1 MARLLLALLTVVVV
15 FHLLVLAGLIP
26 FEIVW
31 GGRLKSR
38 EEMIRFEIVSITLN
52 LFMIFVA
59 SHAAGFIQVL
69 NAKVVK
75 WLLVLMAILFALN
88 TIGNFFAVDPLER
101 WIFTPLTA
109 ILSILCILIL
119 RKR

>member
-1 MARLLLALLTVVVV
+1 MARLLVLLLTAVVL
-15 FHLLVLAGLIP
+15 FHILVLIGVVP

-31 GGRLKSR
+31 GGRLKSQA
-38 EEMIRFEIVSITLN
+38 EMIRFEIVSITLN

-59 SHAAGFIQVL
+59 CHAAGFIHIL
-69 NAKVVK
+69 KAKVVK
-75 WLLVLMAILFALN
+75 WLLVLMAALFALN
-88 TIGNFFAVDPLER
+88 TIGNIVAVDPLER

-109 ILSILCILIL
+109 ILAILCILFL